1 MGEFGASYVS
11 HWVIATIIIRRTI
24 KAIIIHKA
32 IPDFSCD
39 GCLLMVVGIKR
50 TNKSTPWEGECQ
62 VKCCEG
68 GA

>member
-1 MGEFGASYVS
+1 MGKFGTSYVS

-39 GCLLMVVGIKR
+39 GCLLMIAWIKR
-50 TNKSTPWEGECQ
+50 TNKCTP
-62 VKCCEG
+62 
-68 GA
+68 